1 MHACMR
7 AYMYIYNPSSPLT
20 AQLEM
25 RTSSYRLGLR
35 PGSVRLR
42 SRALDLRFSRAL
54 AAGLVPRPPPG
65 LSPRAHSRGRAPTP
79 CASAPNWAD
88 LAEMPRV
95 YSLLEKIF
103 VVLLLLRGDVSVL
116 LSAREVFGVPEKF
129 VVLAAVESRV
139 PLGLLDPHGVG
150 PPRPCLLRSL
160 ATYLVDRTA
169 GCCSWAEI
177 RVRVLQ
183 QRAAKTVYE
192 YFWYL

>member
-1 MHACMR
+1 MR
-7 AYMYIYNPSSPLT
+7 SS
-20 AQLEM
+20 
-25 RTSSYRLGLR
+25 SCCVGLR
-35 PGSVRLR
+35 PGSFRLR
-42 SRALDLRFSRAL
+42 CRALDLRFSRAL
-54 AAGLVPRPPPG
+54 AAGLVPRPLPG
-65 LSPRAHSRGRAPTP
+65 LSPRARSRVRAPTP

-88 LAEMPRV
+88 LAEMPRF

-103 VVLLLLRGDVSVL
+103 VVLLLPRGDVSVL
-116 LSAREVFGVPEKF
+116 LAAREIFVVPETF

-160 ATYLVDRTA
+160 AAILRDLTA
-169 GCCSWAEI
+169 GCWSWAEI